1 MADQPGPAMETED
14 EESLPPA
21 RPVPM
26 GIVVARILI
35 VSGIGVA
42 GALAIFLLVGGL
54 WPPGL
59 AALAATALFLFFMFA
74 IERAAE

>member
-1 MADQPGPAMETED
+1 MADEPGPATETED
-14 EESLPPA
+14 EESPVPA

-26 GIVVARILI
+26 GIVVARIVT

-54 WPPGL
+54 WLPGL
-59 AALAATALFLFFMFA
+59 AALGATVLFLFLMFA